1 MTINDIIALAGA
13 GFTKDDISCIAGTLT
28 HDTNSVQ
35 VQVQTPVPMPTP
47 TPTPTPTLAPT
58 PAQTPASVQYP
69 GAQGVS
75 GVIPQGYGAGI
86 YQTDGNNFSQKLDNI
101 LRAVQGSNVAGMQ
114 IPAEP
119 TVDDML
125 AEIINPKG
133 VQ

>member
-13 GFTKDDISCIAGTLT
+13 GFTKDDISRIAGTLT
-28 HDTNSVQ
+28 QDTNKVQ
-35 VQVQTPVPMPTP
+35 VQLQTPVPIPTP
-47 TPTPTPTLAPT
+47 TPTIAPT
-58 PAQTPASVQYP
+58 PAPAQAQYS

-86 YQTDGNNFSQKLDNI
+86 YQTDGNNFGQKLDNI
-101 LRAVQGSNVAGMQ
+101 LRAVQGNNVAGMQ

>member
-13 GFTKDDISCIAGTLT
+13 GFTKDDISRIAGTLT
-28 HDTNSVQ
+28 RDTNNVQ
-35 VQVQTPVPMPTP
+35 LPTP
-47 TPTPTPTLAPT
+47 TPAPTPAPAPAPT
-58 PAQTPASVQYP
+58 PAQVQYP

-86 YQTDGNNFSQKLDNI
+86 YQTDGNNFGQKLDNI

-125 AEIINPKG
+125 AEIINPTG